1 MIIIRYSPIR
11 EESDGN
17 VQDGR
22 LLQRCEGPFFCI
34 LPYAILT
41 IKTLKNPAFYTLLY
55 IQVRKSDDNSFLS
68 PTFFV
73 ILQPNNKN
81 ILANMEQKNFKRTTV
96 TAALPY
102 ANGGVHIGHLAGVY
116 VPADIYVRYLRLKK
130 QDVVFI
136 GGSDEHGVPVTIRAK
151 KEGITV
157 QEVVDRY
164 HNLIKKSFED
174 FGISFDIYSRTTSPT
189 HNKFASDFFRTLY
202 DKGVLE
208 EKVEEQFC
216 DEVTGEFLTDRN
228 IVGTCPRCGAEGAYG
243 DQCEKCGATLSPEE
257 LINPTNKNNPG
268 HGLVKKPTK
277 NWYLPLNKYQDWLK
291 KWILEGHKEW
301 RTNVYGQCKSWLD
314 MDLQP
319 RAMTRDLDW
328 GIPVPV
334 EGADGKVLYVWF
346 DAPIGYVSNTK
357 ELCDAHPE
365 KWGTWQKWWQDPET
379 RLVHF
384 IGKDNIVFHCIIFP
398 TMLKAHGNYIL
409 PDNVPANEFLNLE
422 DDKISTSRN
431 WAVWLHEY
439 LVDLPGKQDVLRYV
453 LTANAPETKDNN
465 FTWKDFQERNNSEL
479 VAVYGNF
486 VNRALQL
493 TKKYWGGVV
502 PACGELQEVDEKA
515 IAEFKDVKEKVE
527 QYLNVFK
534 FREAQKE
541 AMNLARIGNRYITEC
556 EPWKVW
562 KTDPKRVETILNISL
577 QLVANLAIAFEP
589 FLPFSSEKLRKM
601 INMPNFEWTQ
611 LGSTDLLKAGTQLGE
626 PELLF
631 EKIEDEVIERQLQK
645 LADTK
650 KANEEASYQA
660 APIKPEVSFDDFEK
674 LDIRV
679 GHILNCEKVKK
690 SKKLLKFTI
699 DDGSGVERTICS
711 GIAAYYEP
719 EQLIGKDVLF
729 VANFAPRKMMGI
741 ESQGMILSAV
751 NFDGSLNVTS
761 LLGKVKPGS
770 QVG

>member
-1 MIIIRYSPIR
+1 
-11 EESDGN
+11 
-17 VQDGR
+17 
-22 LLQRCEGPFFCI
+22 
-34 LPYAILT
+34 
-41 IKTLKNPAFYTLLY
+41 
-55 IQVRKSDDNSFLS
+55 
-68 PTFFV
+68 
-73 ILQPNNKN
+73 
-81 ILANMEQKNFKRTTV
+81 MEQKNFKRTTV

-174 FGISFDIYSRTTSPT
+174 FGISFDVYSRTTSKV

-277 NWYLPLNKYQDWLK
+277 NWYLPLGKYQDWLK
-291 KWILEGHKEW
+291 QWILEGHKEW

-334 EGADGKVLYVWF
+334 EGAEGKVLYVWF
-346 DAPIGYVSNTK
+346 DAPIGYISNTK

-398 TMLKAHGNYIL
+398 TMLKAHGDYIL

-751 NFDGSLNVTS
+751 NFDGTLNVTS

>member
-1 MIIIRYSPIR
+1 
-11 EESDGN
+11 
-17 VQDGR
+17 
-22 LLQRCEGPFFCI
+22 
-34 LPYAILT
+34 
-41 IKTLKNPAFYTLLY
+41 
-55 IQVRKSDDNSFLS
+55 
-68 PTFFV
+68 
-73 ILQPNNKN
+73 
-81 ILANMEQKNFKRTTV
+81 MEQKNFKRTTV

-174 FGISFDIYSRTTSPT
+174 FGISFDVYSRTTSPT

-277 NWYLPLNKYQDWLK
+277 NLYLPLNKYQDWLK

-346 DAPIGYVSNTK
+346 DAPIGYISNTK
-357 ELCDAHPE
+357 ELCDAQPE

-398 TMLKAHGNYIL
+398 TMLKAHGDYIL

-650 KANEEASYQA
+650 KANEEASYKA
-660 APIKPEVSFDDFEK
+660 EPIKPEVSFDDFEK

-751 NFDGSLNVTS
+751 NFDGTLNVTS